1 MSEKKTFKVDN
12 RSLGRDYNDFG
23 WIVSGIE
30 TVVSEGVNHFDDDEW
45 DMEVT
50 FTKKVRPEVGGT
62 ANLAIGGP
70 YYTVIAVSGDR
81 VWLQDTNDEYV
92 NFVRRFDQLVDVK
105 PWQPA

>member
-1 MSEKKTFKVDN
+1 MAEKKTFKGVE
-12 RSLGRDYNDFG
+12 LGTYYPAPEIPWE
-23 WIVSGIE
+23 WIVG
-30 TVVSEGVNHFDDDEW
+30 GQHFKHTEW

-70 YYTVIAVSGDR
+70 DYTVIAVSGDR

>member
-1 MSEKKTFKVDN
+1 MSEKKTFKNPDLTVF
-12 RSLGRDYNDFG
+12 NDGSG
-23 WIVSGIE
+23 WKI
-30 TVVSEGVNHFDDDEW
+30 TPEGVTTYSGSHKWFRSKEW

-50 FTKKVRPEVGGT
+50 FTKKVKPEVGGT

-81 VWLQDTNDEYV
+81 VWLQDVNDEYV